1 MITMLISS
9 SSYAETEYICRC
21 SKAEAGRRCD
31 EKLKIIKCAEGELCR
46 TALSGV
52 CTDLAYLDITEN
64 GALEE
69 AERFR
74 KKNKNTYLVLIA
86 GLDLSPVTYM
96 RPGIRAE
103 ALILKPVNAEQAKAV
118 VREAFGELMKRRSRP
133 DQRRVFV
140 IDNQEGRVLIEYD
153 SILFFESRSKKI
165 YLCTGMK
172 EYGFYGTLDQLQ
184 EKLKKWFVRCH
195 RGFLVNREKIE
206 KIVFARNMIVLE
218 DGSEIPVSRSF
229 RGVLKEMGKGDRDGK
244 QGY

>member
-1 MITMLISS
+1 MITMLISGP
-9 SSYAETEYICRC
+9 SYTETEYICRC
-21 SKAEAGRRCD
+21 SRDEAGRCCD
-31 EKLKIIKCAEGELCR
+31 EKLEIIKCAEGELCR
-46 TALSGV
+46 PALSGV
-52 CTDLAYLDITEN
+52 CADLAYLDITEN

-74 KKNKNTYLVLIA
+74 EKNKNTYLVLIA
-86 GLDLSPVTYM
+86 GSDLSPVTYM

-103 ALILKPVNAEQAKAV
+103 ALILKPINAEQTKAV

-153 SILFFESRSKKI
+153 SILFFEARSKKI

-172 EYGFYGTLDQLQ
+172 EYGFYGTMDQLQ
-184 EKLKKWFVRCH
+184 EKLEKWFVRCH
-195 RGFLVNREKIE
+195 RGFLVNRKKIE